1 MKEDCDC
8 SLVENVQSAFPNFP
22 SQNFHVPQA
31 YCSENCKETEKK
43 YPNQKIAK
51 KQKKNVQIKKRFKLS
66 FLILRSALLCIRGSH
81 SISKD
86 SVVKTRLDD
95 VLLTSSADLF

>member
-8 SLVENVQSAFPNFP
+8 SLVENVQSAFPNFS

-43 YPNQKIAK
+43 YEK
-51 KQKKNVQIKKRFKLS
+51 VQTLIRSKLF
-66 FLILRSALLCIRGSH
+66 FLILRSVLLCIRGSH

>member
-31 YCSENCKETEKK
+31 YCSENYKETEKK
-43 YPNQKIAK
+43 YE
-51 KQKKNVQIKKRFKLS
+51 NVQTLIRSKLS

-95 VLLTSSADLF
+95 VLLTSSAGLF